1 MSMSRQ
7 LSPQEQQQLGVLM
20 LLVCLP
26 HLMMQTPW
34 LSGLLGLLLLTY
46 CGLRPQWR
54 TQIPR
59 HFSLLLATLS
69 LLLVNQVHQTLIGR
83 EAGVAVLI
91 ALCISKLYE
100 TRSVRDAHA
109 MLLLAFFATGISF
122 LHGQAPWQA
131 ALAGLALVATVCIA
145 LRLEN
150 KVLTLGISIK
160 TAIKI
165 CLQAIPLAI
174 LLFILFPR
182 LPAPLWSLPNET
194 AARTGLSG
202 DKMSPGSLNQL
213 IQDDR
218 IAFRAQFNGMAP
230 RQTQL
235 YWRGPV
241 FDQFDGQSWLPATAH
256 SSNPP
261 PIIAR
266 GPQVNYSITLEPH
279 QQNWLL
285 ALDLPTQFPQSAML
299 NSQLQ
304 LIQRSPISQR
314 LRYTASSTLHW
325 QTLGNADTA
334 AALQLPPSLNPKT
347 VSLAQ
352 SWQQQAPAQRV
363 QSGLQWLKTQHF
375 SYTLTP
381 PLLEKKDRIDEFLFE
396 SKQGYCEHYAS
407 AFAVLMRAAN
417 VPARIVTGYQG
428 GQFNPNGNY
437 YMIRQADA
445 HAWVEVWLPE
455 QGWQRVDPTFVVSP
469 TRIENGFENSFAS
482 RLQNDALP
490 SLLSR
495 NATFIKAMRLQLDA
509 WVNHWNQW
517 VIAYDS
523 QRQLNLLQRLGINDF
538 LSWRFLLYLCGGLLL
553 ILGGFLVYFL
563 HRNPAQP
570 TDMAS
575 QLFARYC
582 KKLHRY
588 QLYQAPHETAS
599 QFAVRCQIAQP
610 ELAASMIEITNL
622 YLAARYAQDSSAL
635 AQLKIAIKRFA

>member
-1 MSMSRQ
+1 MSRA
-7 LSPQEQQQLGVLM
+7 LNPQEQQQLGVLM
-20 LLVCLP
+20 LFVCLP
-26 HLMMQTPW
+26 HLIMQTPW
-34 LSGLLGLLLLTY
+34 LSGLLGLVLLTY
-46 CGLRPQWR
+46 CGLSPQR
-54 TQIPR
+54 RAQIPR
-59 HFSLLLATLS
+59 HLSLLLSILS
-69 LLLVNQVHQTLIGR
+69 LLLVYQAHQTLMGR
-83 EAGVAVLI
+83 EGGIAVLI

-100 TRSVRDAHA
+100 TRTVRDAHA

-150 KVLTLGISIK
+150 NALSLGISIK
-160 TAIKI
+160 AAIKI
-165 CLQAIPLAI
+165 CLQAIPLAA

-182 LPAPLWSLPNET
+182 LPAPLWSLPNDK

-202 DKMSPGSLNQL
+202 ERMSPGSLNQL

-218 IAFRAQFNGMAP
+218 IAFRAEFNGTAP
-230 RQTQL
+230 AQSQL

-241 FDQFDGQSWLPATAH
+241 FNQFDGQYWLPTTAN
-256 SSNPP
+256 SSKPP
-261 PIIAR
+261 QIIAR
-266 GPQVNYSITLEPH
+266 GPQANYSITLEPH

-285 ALDLPTQFPQSAML
+285 ALDLPTEFPQSAML

-304 LIQRSPISQR
+304 LIQQSPINQR
-314 LRYTASSTLHW
+314 LRYSASSTLHW
-325 QTLGNADTA
+325 QTLGDTGIA

-347 VSLAQ
+347 ISLAQ
-352 SWQQQAPAQRV
+352 SWRQQAPAQRV
-363 QSGLQWLKTQHF
+363 QSGLQWLKNQHF

-490 SLLSR
+490 SLLNR
-495 NATFIKAMRLQLDA
+495 NATFIKAMRLHLDA

-523 QRQLNLLQRLGINDF
+523 QRQLNLLQRLGIKDF
-538 LSWRFLLYLCGGLLL
+538 LSWPFMLYFGGGLLI
-553 ILGGFLVYFL
+553 ILGGFVFYFL
-563 HRNPAQP
+563 HRNQAPP
-570 TDMAS
+570 TDIAN
-575 QLFARYC
+575 QLFIRYC
-582 KKLHRY
+582 KKLQRY
-588 QLYQAPHETAS
+588 QLYKAPHETAS
-599 QFAVRCQIAQP
+599 QFATRCQTARP
-610 ELAASMIEITNL
+610 ELAANMIEITNL
-622 YLAARYAQDSSAL
+622 YLAARYAQDPTAL
-635 AQLKIAIKRFA
+635 AQLKMAIKRFA